1 MVNLKATLTI
11 FSLSLVLS
19 SCGNYLE
26 RKSEGDDGN
35 LKFSKEELDFSIVQS
50 KIFSPRCVSCHQ
62 QYGSYAGVRR
72 ELASISS
79 AVSANRMPKTG
90 GPLSGP
96 LKQLLL
102 DWTDAGS
109 PEVAGQIP
117 VQEPVTIHPVWQS
130 ISDNIIAPR
139 CLVCHNPN
147 GQAKFLDLSTR
158 QAIFSS
164 RNRLFG
170 EGEGK
175 KLINFDQPDLS
186 YLFDVINDD
195 VEPMPPVWANIRRL
209 NVEEIGALKE
219 WIGLGLP

>member
-1 MVNLKATLTI
+1 MNLRATLTI
-11 FSLSLVLS
+11 FSASLLLS

-26 RKSEGDDGN
+26 RKSEKDDGN
-35 LKFSKEELDFSIVQS
+35 LRFSKEELGYSVVQS

-90 GPLSGP
+90 GPMSDR

-102 DWTDAGS
+102 DWINAGA
-109 PEVAGQIP
+109 PEIAGQIP
-117 VQEPVTIHPVWQS
+117 VQEPVTIQPVWQS

-147 GQAKFLDLSTR
+147 GQAKFLDLSAR

-170 EGEGK
+170 EGKGK
-175 KLINFDQPDLS
+175 KLVDLDQPELS
-186 YLFDVINDD
+186 YIFDVISDD
-195 VEPMPPVWANIRRL
+195 VEPMPPLWSNIRRL
-209 NVEEIGALKE
+209 NDEEIRVLKD